1 MPNLSQKTTYQ
12 YIVDLEDEKLATAQT
27 MEEQLTILNHFR
39 TMRDAI
45 YQRELESF
53 LTAHQTDLFA
63 GCGGL
68 TGLTTRC
75 G

>member
-12 YIVDLEDEKLATAQT
+12 YIVELEDEKLATAQT
-27 MEEQLTILNHFR
+27 MEEQLTILSHFR

-53 LTAHQTDLFA
+53 LTAH
-63 GCGGL
+63 
-68 TGLTTRC
+68 
-75 G
+75 